1 MEKNKSGMF
10 KFFFA
15 SSLASTIGA
24 IFVYPVDLVKT
35 RMQAQSKVA
44 ISDGA
49 LKIMYRGSLDC
60 FIRVLKHEGITGL
73 FRGIFPN
80 LIGQVPEKAIRLF
93 VVDKMRKLF
102 RTKNYGEMAAETI
115 AGMIAGT
122 CQVLITN
129 PAEIIKVRMQVAGQ
143 EGIKTTSLVEFR
155 RMGFRGA
162 YKGASACFLRDIPFS
177 MIYFSSYAY
186 AKSIQQHTN
195 KNIELTAI
203 QLLSSGVFAG
213 ILAASIVTPADV
225 VKTRMQIKP
234 KNGEIPYSGL
244 FNCFYRIYKTEGIKA
259 FFKGMGPRVF
269 RSAPQYGVML
279 LSYEL
284 LLRIVKSF

>member
-1 MEKNKSGMF
+1 
-10 KFFFA
+10 
-15 SSLASTIGA
+15 
-24 IFVYPVDLVKT
+24 
-35 RMQAQSKVA
+35 
-44 ISDGA
+44 
-49 LKIMYRGSLDC
+49 
-60 FIRVLKHEGITGL
+60 
-73 FRGIFPN
+73 
-80 LIGQVPEKAIRLF
+80 
-93 VVDKMRKLF
+93 
-102 RTKNYGEMAAETI
+102 
-115 AGMIAGT
+115 
-122 CQVLITN
+122 
-129 PAEIIKVRMQVAGQ
+129 
-143 EGIKTTSLVEFR
+143 
-155 RMGFRGA
+155 
-162 YKGASACFLRDIPFS
+162 